1 MKLKYIYILSALLFT
16 AQAGK
21 AQYVK
26 NQQVKDQQ
34 GRPMQMGE
42 YVNVQG
48 HPYLFDKW
56 TSGLVRFN
64 NGVVVTDAE
73 LKYDI
78 VKDLLCYKD
87 PKTEQIMT
95 FNLHPQEFSIDVP
108 EGGGE
113 SLIFRCGFQ
122 PLERNSPANYY
133 QLLANGKVQLL
144 KRIIKEPFEEQP
156 YNSATKIRTFKDS
169 ETYYL
174 AKNNQPAKVKKDKKS
189 ILAALGDKTAELE
202 AFIKTDGLN
211 LKNEKDLAKLILYYN
226 SL

>member
-1 MKLKYIYILSALLFT
+1 MKLKPFYILSCLLLISLSSS
-16 AQAGK
+16 

-48 HPYLFDKW
+48 HPYLFDNW
-56 TSGLVRFN
+56 ITGLVRFN
-64 NGVVVTDAE
+64 NGVVVTDAQ

-78 VKDLLCYKD
+78 VKDLICYKD

-95 FNLHPQEFSIDVP
+95 FNQHPQEFSIDVS
-108 EGGGE
+108 GGDE
-113 SLIFRCGFQ
+113 PLLFRCGFQ
-122 PLERNSPANYY
+122 PVERIGPANYY

-156 YNSATKIRTFKDS
+156 YNSATKIRTFKDT
-169 ETYYL
+169 ETFYL
-174 AKNNQPAKVKKDKKS
+174 ARNNQPVKVKKDKKT

-211 LKNEKDLAKLILYYN
+211 LKNEKDLAKLILHYN

>member
-1 MKLKYIYILSALLFT
+1 M
-16 AQAGK
+16 
-21 AQYVK
+21 
-26 NQQVKDQQ
+26 KDQQ

-144 KRIIKEPFEEQP
+144 KRIIKEPLKSSLTILQP
-156 YNSATKIRTFKDS
+156 KSGHSRILKLTIWQKTTSLQKLRRTRNPFW
-169 ETYYL
+169 
-174 AKNNQPAKVKKDKKS
+174 QP
-189 ILAALGDKTAELE
+189 
-202 AFIKTDGLN
+202 
-211 LKNEKDLAKLILYYN
+211 
-226 SL
+226 